1 MARAD
6 AFKLLSNTGG
16 CMDAPGYVK
25 VNEEL
30 NEEIRARH
38 VRADPGLACWAA
50 LVHAWDGID
59 AALDDEAAAPDAGT
73 AGRHAAL
80 TDLRPFG

>member
-1 MARAD
+1 
-6 AFKLLSNTGG
+6 
-16 CMDAPGYVK
+16 MDAPGYVK
-25 VNEEL
+25 VNE
-30 NEEIRARH
+30 ARNTEHNDDSRPVPGH

-59 AALDDEAAAPDAGT
+59 AALDDDAEEPAQAGT
-73 AGRHAAL
+73 GERHAAL